1 MKMLR
6 YPPKGQS
13 TTAGSVYSVSS
24 LAPTEVSEM
33 SMKDQATSDESK
45 LKRLKTLKKM
55 YFGTIGKKDRIKAR
69 LELRYKDKEAK
80 STAAK
85 TTAKEG
91 GEGQEKPAEA

>member
-6 YPPKGQS
+6 YPPKGKS

-24 LAPTEVSEM
+24 LAPTEASEI
-33 SMKDQATSDESK
+33 SAKDQATSDDSK

-69 LELRYKDKEAK
+69 MEQRSKDKEAK
-80 STAAK
+80 KSAAE
-85 TTAKEG
+85 TTTNES
-91 GEGQEKPAEA
+91 GEGQEKRAEA